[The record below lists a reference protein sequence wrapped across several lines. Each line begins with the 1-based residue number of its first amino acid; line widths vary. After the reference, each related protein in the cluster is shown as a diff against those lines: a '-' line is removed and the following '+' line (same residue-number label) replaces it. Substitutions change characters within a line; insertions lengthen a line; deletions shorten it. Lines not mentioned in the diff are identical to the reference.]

1 METTTAASF
10 DRAVRP
16 QSNAS
21 LCGPAS
27 IANVIRS
34 LKQGDVTETDVLS
47 GTSLCSLGFC
57 FLGLTLDE
65 LADVA
70 RRSSGRRVTILRGL
84 TLEEFREQMK
94 MSNDP
99 SRRYIANFSRRE
111 IFGAGA
117 GHHSPIGGYLANED
131 MVFVLDVNAKYQA
144 WLVETDRLFRA
155 VNTFDGAQKRG
166 LLLIE

>member
-84 TLEEFREQMK
+84 TLEEFREQRSK
-94 MSNDP
+94 P
-99 SRRYIANFSRRE
+99 QIHRQF
-111 IFGAGA
+111 
-117 GHHSPIGGYLANED
+117 
-131 MVFVLDVNAKYQA
+131 
-144 WLVETDRLFRA
+144 
-155 VNTFDGAQKRG
+155 
-166 LLLIE
+166 